1 MRWSPRPYQM
11 HAAQFMVER
20 DAAGL
25 LLAPGLGKTSTT
37 LAALTALKAAGQ
49 MKAALVIAPL
59 KPLYDVWPAERAK
72 WDDFTFLRMQL
83 LHGPKKE
90 AALDTP
96 ADVYVINPEGLEWL
110 FRAGRKLPFDV
121 LVIDESTKFKNPS
134 SGRFRLLKSQ
144 LKHFKSRYILTGT
157 PSPNGIEDLWAQV
170 YLLDG
175 GERLG
180 KFVTH
185 FRRQYMIDLAP
196 PRASYSDWQ
205 PVVGAE
211 DKVREKIEDLCMALR
226 AEDYLD
232 MPDLITND
240 ITVRLPPG
248 AAKQYRS
255 LRDQFITDMG
265 AGVVTAANA
274 AAKTNKLRQIANGFV
289 YADNGDTEHVH
300 DAKVDA
306 LRDLVEEQAGDP
318 MLVAVAYLSEAA
330 VLGKLL
336 GAPYIGGGVPAKRV
350 SELIAQWNAGKL
362 PVLLAHPTA
371 VAHGLNLQAGGR
383 SVCWFGLTYN
393 REEYDQFIARVY
405 RQGQTRGVVVHR
417 IIADGTID
425 LAISDALASK
435 DATQKS
441 FINALRRL
449 L

>member
-1 MRWSPRPYQM
+1 MRWTPRPYQM

-37 LAALTALKAAGQ
+37 LAALSAMKAAGQ
-49 MKAALVIAPL
+49 MKGALIIAPL
-59 KPLYDVWPAERAK
+59 KPLYDVWPAERVK
-72 WDDFTFLRMQL
+72 WDDFAFLRMQL
-83 LHGPKKE
+83 LHGPKKD
-90 AALDTP
+90 AALATP
-96 ADVYVINPEGLEWL
+96 ADVYVINPEGLQWL
-110 FRAGRKLPFDV
+110 FKAGRKLPFDT

-134 SGRFRLLKSQ
+134 SGRFKLLRSMLPK
-144 LKHFKSRYILTGT
+144 FKNRYILTGT

-170 YLLDG
+170 FLLDG

-180 KFVTH
+180 KYITH
-185 FRRQYMIDLAP
+185 FRRRYMIDLAP
-196 PRASYSDWQ
+196 KGAQYSDWK
-205 PVVGAE
+205 PRVGAE
-211 DKVREKIEDLCMALR
+211 DEVRRRIEDICMALK

-240 ITVRLPPG
+240 ISVKLPPG
-248 AAKQYRS
+248 AAKQYRA

-274 AAKTNKLRQIANGFV
+274 AAKTTKLRQIANGYV
-289 YADNGDTEHVH
+289 YADGGATEVVH
-300 DAKVDA
+300 HAKVEALQELVDA
-306 LRDLVEEQAGDP
+306 QAGDP
-318 MLVAVAYLSEAA
+318 LLVAVAFVSEAQA
-330 VLGKLL
+330 LGKLL
-336 GAPYIGGGVPAKRV
+336 DAPYIGGGVPAARV
-350 SELIAQWNAGKL
+350 SELIRLWNAGKL

-425 LAISDALASK
+425 AAIADVLASK